1 MEARPRFSWSDI
13 ARRTTTGTGIM
24 AVAEL
29 SSVPLTYLVI
39 NGTNLSANAV
49 TRIGGVLGLGGS
61 ALFLAGQPVAA
72 GIAYLLF
79 LWLDCTDGTVARLRG
94 TVSLKGAD
102 LDLWSDRLCLFAAV
116 LAFSAVYARTGHP
129 FAAWLC
135 GLYLA
140 THYLTDLSWLMAL
153 RQRAQLPPQFDE
165 LKARLDAAGPQH
177 ATPGSRFLQPLARTV
192 RWFTPT
198 AWVCNI
204 AFLLLPS
211 VTTLTP
217 VQATAT
223 PLLMLGG
230 TLMISSLRHRA
241 DQWARR
247 PL

>member
-1 MEARPRFSWSDI
+1 
-13 ARRTTTGTGIM
+13 
-24 AVAEL
+24 
-29 SSVPLTYLVI
+29 
-39 NGTNLSANAV
+39 
-49 TRIGGVLGLGGS
+49 
-61 ALFLAGQPVAA
+61 
-72 GIAYLLF
+72 
-79 LWLDCTDGTVARLRG
+79 
-94 TVSLKGAD
+94 
-102 LDLWSDRLCLFAAV
+102 
-116 LAFSAVYARTGHP
+116 
-129 FAAWLC
+129 LC

-140 THYLTDLSWLMAL
+140 THYLTDLRWLMAM
-153 RQRAQLPPQFDE
+153 RQRAELPPQFE
-165 LKARLDAAGPQH
+165 ALKAQLDHAGPRRPPRVPQ
-177 ATPGSRFLQPLARTV
+177 SLRPLV
-192 RWFTPT
+192 RVVGWLTPT